1 MNPYHVL
8 GVPPDADNAALQ
20 TAYRKLVRLH
30 HPDLAPDEAARQ
42 AASERMVKIN
52 WAWHVVSDA
61 CRRAAFDA
69 HLRAQQTEAARR
81 QQDAL
86 RAQTQG
92 QVVRAQ
98 HAHLN
103 DVLRAQALRRQQ
115 QKQRAGRQR
124 AQVQVTQAQA
134 APSRAQTA
142 QENMRAQQFLEW
154 QIIERAR
161 QQREAKASATRPL
174 HKRLSREEKK
184 RDALAHARLKRMR
197 REDKKRSSAP
207 SARRQ
212 LADAAKLFGQAG
224 RAGEAI
230 AICHNVL
237 RVDGRNVPAR
247 ELLGDF
253 YLRLGRED
261 RALPLWEQALV
272 LQPDNSSVRRKLNSL
287 RPHDPRPLR
296 ATPPP
301 CNRDGRARERAPPAR
316 AKRRLLGTRA
326 QRSARRLVNRKAGSG
341 VSSKSACGRK
351 NDLCFLMFPAAAPR
365 RQLVFLR

>member
-8 GVPPDADNAALQ
+8 GVPPHADSAALQ
-20 TAYRKLVRLH
+20 AAYRRLVRLH
-30 HPDLAPDEAARQ
+30 HPDLAGDETARQ

-52 WAWHVVSDA
+52 WAWHIVSDA
-61 CRRAAFDA
+61 NRRAAFDA
-69 HLRAQQTEAARR
+69 QLRALQIEAARR
-81 QQDAL
+81 QQDAF
-86 RAQTQG
+86 RAQAHG
-92 QVVRAQ
+92 QVVRTQ
-98 HAHLN
+98 HAHMN
-103 DVLRAQALRRQQ
+103 DVLKAQALRRQQ
-115 QKQRAGRQR
+115 QNQRVAQQR
-124 AQVQVTQAQA
+124 AQAQAEQAQA
-134 APSRAQTA
+134 PSSRVQVAQ
-142 QENMRAQQFLEW
+142 QNMRAQQFLEW

-184 RDALAHARLKRMR
+184 RDALARARLKRMR

-212 LADAAKLFGQAG
+212 LADAAKLFGQEG

-272 LQPDNSSVRRKLNSL
+272 LQPDNSSVRRKLSSL
-287 RPHDPRPLR
+287 RPHDPGHYEPRRPR
-296 ATPPP
+296 A
-301 CNRDGRARERAPPAR
+301 AIMEERA
-316 AKRRLLGTRA
+316 
-326 QRSARRLVNRKAGSG
+326 SARRQNAPNAGFWER
-341 VSSKSACGRK
+341 VRDA
-351 NDLCFLMFPAAAPR
+351 
-365 RQLVFLR
+365 LRGGL